1 MMFFSALFITKNEG
15 ETQKIYEGKK
25 YYSKI
30 NPEEEEKSFVCFKKK
45 NENHKQNGEKNETQE
60 VIKR

>member
-30 NPEEEEKSFVCFKKK
+30 NPEEEEKSFVCLKKK
-45 NENHKQNGEKNETQE
+45 MKIISKMVRKT
-60 VIKR
+60 KPKK

>member
-30 NPEEEEKSFVCFKKK
+30 NPEEEEKSFVCLKKK
-45 NENHKQNGEKNETQE
+45 WKS
-60 VIKR
+60 